1 MLRPTPIATRGS
13 DVAEAEPAPFNV
25 QTHFAWLR
33 TRLSAERT
41 LMSWDRTALS
51 LIGFGFT
58 IYQFFE
64 KLQQATAGEGVRRP
78 EAARNLGLALVIAG
92 TLGTFAAL
100 WQYYAVVR
108 YLEGDEFEAE
118 RQPEGASPLVIT
130 VRADNPSRGNRRHH
144 HRMDAGARL
153 KYENGSRIRLD
164 TPESGNV
171 RTATT
176 EYSRHVG
183 R

>member
-1 MLRPTPIATRGS
+1 M
-13 DVAEAEPAPFNV
+13 AEAEPAPFNV

-108 YLEGDEFEAE
+108 YLEGDEFRPNAN
-118 RQPEGASPLVIT
+118 RKGLPHWLLPSVLTILLAAIGVIT
-130 VRADNPSRGNRRHH
+130 TVWMLARG
-144 HRMDAGARL
+144 
-153 KYENGSRIRLD
+153 
-164 TPESGNV
+164 
-171 RTATT
+171 
-176 EYSRHVG
+176 
-183 R
+183 

>member
-1 MLRPTPIATRGS
+1 
-13 DVAEAEPAPFNV
+13 VAEAEPAPFNV

-64 KLQQATAGEGVRRP
+64 KLQQATVGEGARRP

-108 YLEGDEFEAE
+108 YLEGDEFGPNAN
-118 RQPEGASPLVIT
+118 REGLPHWLLPSVLTILLAAIGVIT
-130 VRADNPSRGNRRHH
+130 TIWMLARG
-144 HRMDAGARL
+144 
-153 KYENGSRIRLD
+153 
-164 TPESGNV
+164 
-171 RTATT
+171 
-176 EYSRHVG
+176 
-183 R
+183 